1 MNKIVMI
8 IVLVL
13 VFGVNANA
21 KTNWIS
27 DCGEIGEDGR
37 KTLEM
42 WDCEHQ
48 QNLQWEEL
56 YNRAG
61 LGELL
66 K

>member
-1 MNKIVMI
+1 MNKIIMI

-27 DCGEIGEDGR
+27 SCGEIGEDGR

-42 WDCEHQ
+42 WDCTHQ
-48 QNLQWEEL
+48 QNLQWKEL

-61 LGELL
+61 LGDLL